1 MNNETNEI
9 KLTLAPDMEVPEPEP
24 VTDVQISP
32 VEAAAAHPLTE
43 AEQAMVKEF
52 AQKIDVT
59 NSSQIMQ
66 YGNAAQKKISDFS
79 ESTLSNV
86 RTKDMDE
93 VGRMLTGLV
102 TELRGFS
109 PEAEQKGLMGLFRK
123 QMNSMEAMKAK
134 YTSVEANIDKICGS
148 LEKHQIV
155 LIRDIALLDKMY
167 EKNLA
172 YFKELTMYILAGREK
187 LREINEKEIPE
198 KQALARETG
207 RPEDAQ
213 AANYLADMA
222 NRFDKKLYDLDLTR
236 TISVQM
242 GPQIRLVQSTN
253 QILVEKI
260 QTSLMN
266 TIPLWKNQMVLSLGI
281 AHSQGAIQA
290 QRQVTEITN
299 ELLRK
304 NADTLK
310 ANTVEAAK
318 ESERGIV
325 DIETLRHT
333 NQSLI
338 STLDEVLKIQTEG
351 RQKRREAETELRRI
365 EGELKSK
372 LLELR
377 DMRQQ
382 PPSA

>member
-1 MNNETNEI
+1 
-9 KLTLAPDMEVPEPEP
+9 
-24 VTDVQISP
+24 
-32 VEAAAAHPLTE
+32 
-43 AEQAMVKEF
+43 
-52 AQKIDVT
+52 
-59 NSSQIMQ
+59 
-66 YGNAAQKKISDFS
+66 
-79 ESTLSNV
+79 
-86 RTKDMDE
+86 
-93 VGRMLTGLV
+93 
-102 TELRGFS
+102 
-109 PEAEQKGLMGLFRK
+109 
-123 QMNSMEAMKAK
+123 
-134 YTSVEANIDKICGS
+134 
-148 LEKHQIV
+148 
-155 LIRDIALLDKMY
+155 
-167 EKNLA
+167 
-172 YFKELTMYILAGREK
+172 
-187 LREINEKEIPE
+187 
-198 KQALARETG
+198 
-207 RPEDAQ
+207 
-213 AANYLADMA
+213 
-222 NRFDKKLYDLDLTR
+222 
-236 TISVQM
+236 
-242 GPQIRLVQSTN
+242 VQSTN

-351 RQKRREAETELRRI
+351 LQKRREAENELRRI